1 MNGWMCAFELDSGR
15 RVVDGSEA
23 ALCNAIGRG
32 ADLRIYTE
40 FIHNEHIDVTSE
52 NAERIQEVAEFRV
65 TYLLENR
72 WAAGIMSLRQPIE
85 LPHGFGARAS
95 MSFFLYN
102 QDGRQGIARPYLDG
116 VVDEGERGPSPP
128 EAPVGMEK
136 YHAETSWDSNTN
148 APSTNFVY
156 DFDVF
161 RFNVNDSWHEML
173 SHDADGRVVDGSLD
187 DLIEAFRQ
195 GCSLKVGIW
204 GLCADLMEDGRATMG
219 HEVFVEAGPGYYYT
233 EQKLFMAGSHP
244 VIRVKPNIPLQYE
257 SGGWDFGWLMVRTD
271 GHVVYRQCDPYTLA
285 FQDVVLHLPVRW
297 FVR

>member
-1 MNGWMCAFELDSGR
+1 MSDWVCAFELDSGR

-85 LPHGFGARAS
+85 LPHGFGARPS

-116 VVDEGERGPSPP
+116 VVAKGERGPSPP
-128 EAPVGMEK
+128 EAPAGMKK
-136 YHAETSWDSNTN
+136 YRAETSWDSNTN

-173 SHDADGRVVDGSLD
+173 SHDADGCVVAGSLD
-187 DLIEAFRQ
+187 DLIDAFRQ
-195 GCSLKVGIW
+195 GCSLKAGIC
-204 GLCADLMEDGRATMG
+204 GLCADLMGNGRAAVE

-244 VIRVKPNIPLQYE
+244 VIRVKPSIPLQYE

-271 GHVVYRQCDPYTLA
+271 GHVVYRRCDPYTLA
-285 FQDVVLHLPVRW
+285 FQDVARRYPVRW